1 MVSKVNVYLRTWPF
15 AIDPNDRPGES
26 SIRIP
31 IDPVNA
37 PVVLD
42 DLCDCKLAAAQQ
54 KETQREHGDCCKEDG
69 ADGEKGMVTGGGVQ
83 VYIRDSVRR
92 TESSTALAGR
102 V

>member
-69 ADGEKGMVTGGGVQ
+69 ADGEKDMVTGGGVQ
-83 VYIRDSVRR
+83 VYIRDSVRW